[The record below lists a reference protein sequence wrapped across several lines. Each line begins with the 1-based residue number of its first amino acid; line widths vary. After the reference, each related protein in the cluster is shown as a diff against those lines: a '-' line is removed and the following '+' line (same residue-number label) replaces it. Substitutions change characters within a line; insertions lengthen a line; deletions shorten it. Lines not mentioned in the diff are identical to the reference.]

1 MSKITIPR
9 NLTPVPHARRT
20 EPVDPDRKID
30 LWSTDL
36 RAKFKAIKEAQQ
48 DSTPNVTAM
57 QKRRNSSARGL

>member
-20 EPVDPDRKID
+20 DPVDPDRKVD
-30 LWSTDL
+30 LWYTDL
-36 RAKFKAIKEAQQ
+36 RAKFKALKEAQEPAQ
-48 DSTPNVTAM
+48 NVCQM